1 MDVNSRTYYYQRK
14 KKRRKQFLIMSLI
27 MFVICLSIGG
37 YLYYDRETSRQARA
51 EQLEK
56 EKAEQERQEAERQ
69 QEEQKKLEAQKQAAQ
84 SQQDQ
89 AIANKKADI
98 NRYLDSVGFKGTAY
112 IEDTGKN
119 KFSMVKCEGLAD
131 TATHRANSEQ
141 TVYFIGS
148 SQKTL
153 VATAIMQLQEQGKL
167 QVTDPIKKYLPYFP
181 NGDKIK
187 VQDFLRHTSGMNPRK
202 KSGTAI
208 TPTEMIQSIERAG
221 AKNDPGKWDYQD
233 DNYAVM
239 AYLIEKVSG
248 QSFHQYMQTHIFEEA
263 GMKTAGFGAQYYQL
277 PQHANSYGDQNGKQV
292 DKPLKEDLSQFY
304 GAGDMY
310 LAANDLKAFD
320 DALLSGKLISQNSL
334 DQMLTKGP
342 ASRYGYGI
350 YNCDNFFMVH
360 GVMYGYESINS
371 FSADRTKKVIL
382 LSNDRNDHNQ
392 IQMNEE
398 IMKILS
404 KD

>member
-1 MDVNSRTYYYQRK
+1 MDVKTRTNYYRRK
-14 KKRRKQFLIMSLI
+14 KKRRKNLLITSLI
-27 MFVICLSIGG
+27 MLAICLGTGG
-37 YLYYDRETSRQARA
+37 YLYYDYETRQQARA

-56 EKAEQERQEAERQ
+56 EKAEQEQREAEKL
-69 QEEQKKLEAQKQAAQ
+69 QEEQQKQAEQAKEM
-84 SQQDQ
+84 Q
-89 AIANKKADI
+89 AINNKKADI
-98 NRYLDSVGFKGTAY
+98 SRYLDSVGFKGTAY

-119 KFSMVKCEGLAD
+119 KFSMVKCAGLAD
-131 TATHRANSEQ
+131 TATNRANNEQ
-141 TVYFIGS
+141 TIYFIGS

-202 KSGTAI
+202 KNGKAI
-208 TPTEMIQSIERAG
+208 TPTEIIQSIERAG
-221 AKNDPGKWDYQD
+221 AKTDPGKWDYQD

-248 QSFHQYMQTHIFEEA
+248 QSFHQYMQTHIFDPA
-263 GMKTAGFGAQYYQL
+263 GMKTAGFGAQYNQL
-277 PQHANSYGDQNGKQV
+277 PQHANSYGDQDGKQV
-292 DKPLKEDLSQFY
+292 PKPLKEDLSQFY

-310 LAANDLKAFD
+310 LAANDLKNFD

-334 DQMLTKGP
+334 DQILAKGP
-342 ASRYGYGI
+342 ACKYGYGI
-350 YNCDNFFMVH
+350 YNCDSFFMVH

-398 IMKILS
+398 IMKILN